1 MSRKR
6 HEGPRLAVHPPVVY
20 LLALLAGVGLGF
32 LWPISPLPGWWG
44 VAAGLLVI
52 ALGIAIMPSVL
63 LRFRRAGTAFDAHQS
78 ASALITDGPY
88 RFSRNPAYVALTL
101 WYLGIGLLLNNGWIL
116 LLTVVPVLI
125 MDRWA
130 IPREECHLEE
140 RFGQEYIQYKV
151 RVHRW
156 LTVRQRRLLVL
167 FAILVVVVAWAYVPR
182 PWSPSVVLET
192 EHYTIR
198 SSATEQQTREIGQVA
213 EIVHA
218 GYLRLMSELQRPVA
232 PHRKL
237 GIKLFRDRQE
247 FRRCNR
253 MHGWAE
259 AFYQPPYCYQY
270 YSADEVHPYHWMMH
284 EATHQLN
291 DAAARLRLPQ
301 WLEEG
306 LACYVSTS
314 RIVGDSLHLGD
325 IDTNTYPVWWLD
337 SLDLSG
343 ALDADKKRGTII
355 PLRAI
360 FSGRGGPSV
369 NRHFNLYYLHWW
381 SLTHFLMHYENG
393 RYQAALGRL
402 IADGGDLPAFEK
414 YIGPIETIESQWYVY
429 LADLQKQTSR
439 ATPPVRLK
447 PAKLL
452 LTFDS
457 GRPAAVQAGGEVT

>member
-1 MSRKR
+1 M
-6 HEGPRLAVHPPVVY
+6 AVHPPVVY
-20 LLALLAGVGLGF
+20 LLALLAGVGLHL
-32 LWPISPLPGWWG
+32 LWPIRLPPGWWG
-44 VAAGLLVI
+44 VVAGILVI
-52 ALGIAIMPSVL
+52 ALGTAIMPPVVS
-63 LRFRRAGTAFDAHQS
+63 RFRRAGTAFDPHKP

-101 WYLGIGLLLNNGWIL
+101 WYLGIGLLLNNGWAL
-116 LLTVVPVLI
+116 LLTIVPVFI

-130 IPREECHLEE
+130 IPCEERHLEE
-140 RFGQEYIQYKV
+140 KFGREYIQYKA

-156 LTVRQRRLLVL
+156 LTVRQKRLLVL
-167 FAILVVVVAWAYVPR
+167 FAILVAIVAWAYVPR
-182 PWSPSVVLET
+182 PWSPGVVLET
-192 EHYTIR
+192 EHYVIR
-198 SSATEQQTREIGQVA
+198 SSATEEQTREIGAAA
-213 EIVHA
+213 EIVYLGYRQLLA
-218 GYLRLMSELQRPVA
+218 GWQRALA
-232 PHRKL
+232 PHSKL
-237 GIKLFRDRQE
+237 GIKLFRDRRE

-253 MHGWAE
+253 VRGWAE

-314 RIVGDSLHLGD
+314 RSVGNSLHLGD

-337 SLDLSG
+337 SLALSG
-343 ALDADKKRGTII
+343 DLDADKKHGSII

-360 FSGRGGPSV
+360 FSGQGGPSM
-369 NRHFNLYYLHWW
+369 NRRFNLYYLHWW

-393 RYQAALGRL
+393 QYKASLGRL
-402 IADGGDLPAFEK
+402 IADGGGLSAFEK
-414 YIGPIETIESQWYVY
+414 DIGPIETLERQWYGY
-429 LADLQKQTSR
+429 LAELQRQTSR

-447 PAKLL
+447 ARKHSL
-452 LTFDS
+452 
-457 GRPAAVQAGGEVT
+457 GRVVALRHCGCSAAVLTMACS